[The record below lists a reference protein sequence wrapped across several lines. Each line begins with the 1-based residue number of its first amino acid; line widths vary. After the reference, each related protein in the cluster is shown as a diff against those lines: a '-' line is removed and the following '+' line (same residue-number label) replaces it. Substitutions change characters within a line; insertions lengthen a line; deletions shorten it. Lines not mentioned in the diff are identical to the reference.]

1 MQLDQEL
8 EPLESS
14 GRKRLAVAVMR
25 DTFKHHFK
33 GKFEK
38 VVQLKD
44 VMNLYMTTEG
54 TTAADMAQFGTCG
67 VLFQA
72 GGSRVPP
79 GGGARLLP
87 VPHGAAH
94 ALTPSLALFWAGA
107 RTWDHIRG

>member
-1 MQLDQEL
+1 VVLVQLDQEL
-8 EPLESS
+8 EPLGSS

-72 GGSRVPP
+72 GGSRV
-79 GGGARLLP
+79 GDHAYFARLAEHMSRP
-87 VPHGAAH
+87 EV
-94 ALTPSLALFWAGA
+94 A
-107 RTWDHIRG
+107 RAFYQFLMARPMR